1 MIPNQ
6 PYVQQT
12 AVMPDYY
19 QQNLMSPNQA
29 EINKP
34 AENVTA
40 PMTHYNCCVDVSH
53 MHHFHDMHGFHHMLD
68 YHHMHDVHPYSMHE
82 SWDPHMHESW
92 DPHMHESWDPHMHG
106 SWDPHMHESWDPHM
120 HGSWDP
126 HMHGSWDPHMHDDP
140 HDGWEMTSM
149 DYHHEWF
156 HPHHMH
162 HMHYMHHPMC
172 YPVVCYP
179 AEKEQKGKP

>member
-6 PYVQQT
+6 PYLQQT

-19 QQNLMSPNQA
+19 QQNLMSSNQA

-40 PMTHYNCCVDVSH
+40 PMTHYNCCVDLSH

-68 YHHMHDVHPYSMHE
+68 YHHMHDFHPYYMHE
-82 SWDPHMHESW
+82 FDHQ
-92 DPHMHESWDPHMHG
+92 
-106 SWDPHMHESWDPHM
+106 
-120 HGSWDP
+120 
-126 HMHGSWDPHMHDDP
+126 MHDDHYDP
-140 HDGWEMTSM
+140 HDGWDMTSM

-156 HPHHMH
+156 HPYDHPHHPY
-162 HMHYMHHPMC
+162 HMHYMHPMC

-179 AEKEQKGKP
+179 AEKKQQGKP